1 MLDLGAVW
9 RDIAK
14 KARLGRSVVER
25 DLEKGGAEVLRQ
37 RVEECVSG
45 IGGAVTARAR
55 AAEIGRLYLQLS
67 PEGRRRFLVM
77 LSCDF
82 GIDRDAFRKA
92 VEAWEAADDFKQ
104 AADEEKRV
112 KQVLDTKRVKLL
124 RQMTSLPDGF
134 KFLVDLRADL
144 LTMLD
149 QEPALLPLEH
159 DFQGLLTSWFDIG
172 FMSMEQI
179 TWRSPAHILEKLMG
193 YEAVHEIRSWADLK
207 NRLESDRRCFAFFHP
222 RMPDEPLI
230 FVQVALVKG
239 LAGNV
244 QALLDEKAPE
254 GDPEKADTA
263 IFYSISSTQPGLRGI
278 SLGDF
283 LIKRVVDH
291 LRRELP
297 NITTFSTLSPVP
309 GFRRWLE
316 RTMAAGDPDL
326 LTDDEHGKVRGLR
339 PKEGAKGSFKEIL
352 ETGSWRENADQ
363 EAVVKKPLTRLCARY
378 LVEEKRGGDRPL
390 DPVARFHLN
399 NGARLERINWLAD
412 TSKRGMKQSHGI
424 MVNYLYNLPD
434 IEKNHEAYNGGQVVT
449 SSAVRTLLKR

>member
-14 KARLGRSVVER
+14 KARLGRSGIER
-25 DLEKGGAEVLRQ
+25 DLEKGGADVLRQ

-45 IGGAVTARAR
+45 IGGAVTARGR

-82 GIDRDAFRKA
+82 GIDRDAFIAAAR
-92 VEAWEAADDFKQ
+92 AWEEATDFK
-104 AADEEKRV
+104 AAAAAEQRV
-112 KQVLDTKRVKLL
+112 KNVLDTKRVKLL
-124 RQMTSLPDGF
+124 RQMTGLPDGF

-144 LTMLD
+144 LTMLED
-149 QEPALLPLEH
+149 EPALQLLEQ

-230 FVQVALVKG
+230 FVQVALVRG

-254 GDPEKADTA
+254 DDPEKADTA

-291 LRRELP
+291 LRREMP
-297 NITTFSTLSPVP
+297 NITTFSTLSPIP
-309 GFRRWLE
+309 GFRRWLDK
-316 RTMAAGDPDL
+316 TMAAGDPNL
-326 LTDDEHGKVRGLR
+326 LTDDEHAKIRALR
-339 PKEGAKGSFKEIL
+339 PKDGAKGSFRDIL
-352 ETGSWRENADQ
+352 ETASWRDDAEH
-363 EAVVKKPLTRLCARY
+363 EAVIRKPLTRLCARY
-378 LVEEKRGGDRPL
+378 LVEEKRKGDRPL

-399 NGARLERINWLAD
+399 NGARLERINWLGD
-412 TSKRGMKQSHGI
+412 TSDRGMSQSFGL

-434 IEKNHEAYNGGQVVT
+434 IEKNHEAYNGGKVVV
-449 SSAVRTLLKR
+449 SGSVRGLLKR